1 MKMKMATKK
10 KMTRGRPKATE
21 QSVGV
26 TGVALVASILGNLKF
41 YGDNEEL
48 RSTVET
54 LQRLVQDWQ
63 GAYNTLDAQLAL
75 ALRTNDELN
84 RLIVSLRHQVR
95 RAQAR
100 ANEAEV
106 RALAMEARQ
115 SRSLREHDSR
125 IDE

>member
-1 MKMKMATKK
+1 MATKK
-10 KMTRGRPKATE
+10 RTTRGRPKATE

-84 RLIVSLRHQVR
+84 RLIVSLRDQVR

-115 SRSLREHDSR
+115 SHALREHDSR
-125 IDE
+125 IE

>member
-1 MKMKMATKK
+1 MATKK
-10 KMTRGRPKATE
+10 KTIRAHPKSTE
-21 QSVGV
+21 QPVGE

-115 SRSLREHDSR
+115 LHSPREPDSR